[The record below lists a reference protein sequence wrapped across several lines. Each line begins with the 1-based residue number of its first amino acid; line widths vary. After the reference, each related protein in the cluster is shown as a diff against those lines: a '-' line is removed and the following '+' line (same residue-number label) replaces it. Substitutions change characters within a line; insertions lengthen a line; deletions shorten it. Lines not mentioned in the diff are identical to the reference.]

1 MDDIIGYDQ
10 CAVGRRQRLLRG
22 RAVGRL
28 LPRLRSCVDDS
39 YVPRSLGVRR
49 PVYDACGT
57 YDGRLIV
64 SQKFK
69 DFHDRHGCGP
79 PEFRLVNR
87 RRRWYMFR
95 PTRVLEF
102 DADRRG
108 TRFRRHCA
116 MCGPRIR
123 GGS

>member
-1 MDDIIGYDQ
+1 MPLDGDSDYFEDAPS
-10 CAVGRRQRLLRG
+10 AVFCPGCG
-22 RAVGRL
+22 
-28 LPRLRSCVDDS
+28 SCVDDS
-39 YVPRSLGVRR
+39 YVPRSLRVRR

>member
-1 MDDIIGYDQ
+1 MPLDGDSDYFEDAPS
-10 CAVGRRQRLLRG
+10 AVFCPGCG
-22 RAVGRL
+22 
-28 LPRLRSCVDDS
+28 SCVDDS
-39 YVPRSLGVRR
+39 YVPRSLRVRR

-79 PEFRLVNR
+79 PEVRLVNR
-87 RRRWYMFR
+87 RRRWYMCR